1 MPARAALRLLA
12 ALCALL
18 LWGCGQ
24 LPPLEGRSTSVAV
37 QDTEGTLLGAAL
49 RPQVQAHPQLTG
61 VVLLAN
67 GAEAFAARTAL
78 ADAAQRTLDLQYYIW
93 RHDATGTQLF
103 EALRRAAAR
112 GVRVRLLLD
121 DNNTAEIEDLLRAL
135 DALPNIEVRL
145 FNPFVHRRLRLL
157 DFLTDFPRV
166 NRRMHNKSFTADN
179 QVSIVGGRNIG
190 DEYAGT
196 GAGTVFVDL
205 DVLAVGEVVPQVSRD
220 FDRYWA
226 SASSYPL
233 AALLQGAPRDSPAK
247 AGPIALATSESARS
261 SVLVRDLLA
270 GRLALHWAPVAMV
283 SDDPAK
289 GLGRAATQ
297 DLLWAQLQAVMPNA
311 SREVQLV
318 SPYFVPRGRGAYL
331 LMSLALH
338 GRRVT
343 VLTNAL
349 EATDV
354 PAVHG
359 GYASWRRPLLEAG
372 VELYELKR
380 QAAAPAQLRGPVSA
394 GSSSSSLHAKTFV
407 VDRSDLFVGS
417 FNFDP
422 RSARLNTEIG
432 FVIHAPP
439 LAAAVADGLAQRLP
453 EAAYR
458 LRLRDGAIEWVE
470 QGPDGSITV
479 HHDEPNAGL
488 GLRLLVRVLGLLP
501 IGDLL

>member
-1 MPARAALRLLA
+1 VPARAALRLVA

-24 LPPLEGRSTSVAV
+24 LPPLEGRSTSAVV
-37 QDTEGTLLGAAL
+37 QDTQGTRLGTAL
-49 RPQVQAHPQLTG
+49 HPLVQAHPQLSG
-61 VVLLAN
+61 VVLLAD
-67 GAEAFAARTAL
+67 GAAAFAARTAL

-93 RHDATGTQLF
+93 RHDGTGVQLF
-103 EALRRAAAR
+103 EAVRRAAAR

-121 DNNTAEIEDLLRAL
+121 DNNTAEIEDVLRAL
-135 DALPNIEVRL
+135 DAQPNIEVRL

-157 DFLTDFPRV
+157 DFLTDFSRV

-205 DVLAVGEVVPQVSRD
+205 DVLAVGAVVPQVSRD

-233 AALLQGAPRDSPAK
+233 AALLQGASRDLPAK
-247 AGPIALATSESARS
+247 AGPMALAATESVPPSA
-261 SVLVRDLLA
+261 LVRDLLA

-297 DLLWAQLQAVMPNA
+297 DLLWARLQAVMPNA

-318 SPYFVPRGRGAYL
+318 SPYFVPRGRGADL
-331 LMSLALH
+331 LISLATQ

-359 GYASWRRPLLEAG
+359 GYAPWRRPLLEAG

-380 QAAAPAQLRGPVSA
+380 QAAAPAGPQGPVSSA

-407 VDRSDLFVGS
+407 VDRTDLFVGS

-439 LAAAVADGLAQRLP
+439 LAAAVTDALAQRVP

-470 QGPDGSITV
+470 QGPDGITV
-479 HHDEPNAGL
+479 HPDEPDAGL